1 MPEIPDSMAIKHN
14 FLEQL
19 SDKLANL
26 KNNTL
31 NNNTKKWSKNNSG
44 GNGMQSNTNTAAN
57 ENSDQLSDTDFLN
70 SMDLCNLKKIEN
82 NLEMNKNN
90 ENGSDE
96 TVLTEQQAL
105 NELNKSKS
113 KWGYSGVEK
122 KKSKSNEQLKGND
135 NESKLD
141 NIKNEDENDDEM
153 SIYNKRS
160 NRYLTRKGKSGKGDD
175 KLGKNLDD
183 MDSPSITSKENKGKK
198 GSYNNENMSAPA
210 SSQIQV
216 TLWKEEYQVS
226 SASKSSSSK
235 SLKSN
240 KLAAEHEQAITDRI
254 LTAARATNSK
264 K

>member
-1 MPEIPDSMAIKHN
+1 MPDIPDSMAIKHN

-44 GNGMQSNTNTAAN
+44 GNGMQSNSNNAAV
-57 ENSDQLSDTDFLN
+57 ENNDQLSDTDFLN

-82 NLEMNKNN
+82 NLEMNKN

-122 KKSKSNEQLKGND
+122 KKSKSNEQLKGSD
-135 NESKLD
+135 SESKLD

-160 NRYLTRKGKSGKGDD
+160 NRYITRKGKNGKGED